1 MVEPDDDGS
10 QVCNEKSDRDKGT
23 RATSGNLDYLSRADA
38 VENTSRY
45 MNNTGDETNFENS
58 SELLGYINVFV
69 SIDFDLF
76 EICHWQN

>member
-10 QVCNEKSDRDKGT
+10 HVCNEKSDRDKGT
-23 RATSGNLDYLSRADA
+23 RATGRNLDYLSRADA

>member
-1 MVEPDDDGS
+1 MVEPDNDGS
-10 QVCNEKSDRDKGT
+10 QVCNEKSDRDKRT
-23 RATSGNLDYLSRADA
+23 RTTSWNLDYLSRAHA
-38 VENTSRY
+38 VKYASRY
-45 MNNTGDETNFENS
+45 MNNTGDEANFENS